1 MPPRNLLCLILTAV
15 LALACYGQVQ
25 HNRYGR
31 ALGHVLDKISRRYY
45 EPVDDAKLFQGGVE
59 GMVEQ
64 LGDEHSAYYSP
75 RQQQDFEES
84 INRRF
89 EGVGMRVMLDPKSKQ
104 LTVVTPL
111 AGSPAYA
118 AGIRAG
124 NRILKISG
132 RSTQGMSLRE
142 SIDTL
147 HGSLGSS
154 VALTVLHEGQER
166 PVEITITRKTIEE
179 DTVLGDT
186 RNADGSWNFSLPG
199 HDAIGYVRLLG
210 FADKTSEELRQA
222 LDGLKAQGMRGLVLD
237 LRDNPGGLL
246 PAAVG
251 VCDLFIQKGMI
262 VSTRGRDKQVLESW
276 QASGKAP
283 FTGFPMAVL
292 INGDSASASEIVAAC
307 LQDHHRAVIVG
318 QRSYGKGTV
327 QEVTDLGDR
336 RGELKLTVASYWRPS
351 GVNIQRRH
359 NAGLADAWGVRP
371 DKGYEVIVEGEEF
384 RRLHDWRLDRDIFRP
399 KGGPPKAAP
408 TTAKPPLDRQLAK
421 AVAYVEGAADKKPA
435 KRH

>member
-124 NRILKISG
+124 DRILKISG

-186 RNADGSWNFSLPG
+186 RNA
-199 HDAIGYVRLLG
+199 YG
-210 FADKTSEELRQA
+210 FVE
-222 LDGLKAQGMRGLVLD
+222 
-237 LRDNPGGLL
+237 
-246 PAAVG
+246 
-251 VCDLFIQKGMI
+251 F
-262 VSTRGRDKQVLESW
+262 
-276 QASGKAP
+276 
-283 FTGFPMAVL
+283 FPP
-292 INGDSASASEIVAAC
+292 
-307 LQDHHRAVIVG
+307 
-318 QRSYGKGTV
+318 
-327 QEVTDLGDR
+327 
-336 RGELKLTVASYWRPS
+336 RP
-351 GVNIQRRH
+351 
-359 NAGLADAWGVRP
+359 
-371 DKGYEVIVEGEEF
+371 
-384 RRLHDWRLDRDIFRP
+384 
-399 KGGPPKAAP
+399 
-408 TTAKPPLDRQLAK
+408 
-421 AVAYVEGAADKKPA
+421 
-435 KRH
+435 